1 MTGTV
6 FKRCPCPPVLDAAGR
21 RKNCPKRHG
30 SWFFAHDVRDPSGR
44 RRQVRRGGYDSAADA
59 RAALQASLTATG
71 QGVRV
76 QDQRRV
82 TVAGYLEG
90 WLERKKDAGRFRPS
104 TALHTQ
110 GHLRDYWIPLLGHYR
125 LADLTVD
132 DVDRALASLR
142 RQGTRPK
149 RLSPSSVR
157 RIHATLRSALNDAVR
172 RRVIP
177 YNPAA
182 LAELEPTRRPKVRPW
197 EPEELGAFLDA
208 SAGHRLGVLFEVLAM
223 TGLRRGEVVGLRWGD
238 VDLGK
243 RVLWVRQSVVQVGYE
258 SVVGQ
263 PKTASGEDRRVD
275 LDASTAGSLIAHR
288 LQQDAERAAFGAAYE
303 DHDLVF
309 AREDGSYLKPEV
321 VSTTFQSLVAK
332 AGLRRV
338 RLHDLRHGQ
347 ASIMLAAGVDM
358 TVVSKRLGHSG
369 IRITSD
375 TYTHLLE
382 GVGRQA
388 AEAAAALVP
397 RGSGAHQSG

>member
-1 MTGTV
+1 VTGTV

-44 RRQVRRGGYDSAADA
+44 RRQVRRGGYDTAADA
-59 RAALQASLTATG
+59 RAALQVSLTATG

-90 WLERKKDAGRFRPS
+90 WLERKKDDGRFRPS

-110 GHLRDYWIPLLGHYR
+110 GHLRDYWIPQLGHYR

-142 RQGTRPK
+142 RQGTRSK

-182 LAELEPTRRPKVRPW
+182 LAELEPARRPKVRPW
-197 EPEELGAFLDA
+197 EPSMPTAA
-208 SAGHRLGVLFEVLAM
+208 SSPWE
-223 TGLRRGEVVGLRWGD
+223 RRNRSSALNPAVVVGKVSLARTRPRGSQTAATWMC
-238 VDLGK
+238 
-243 RVLWVRQSVVQVGYE
+243 LWVST
-258 SVVGQ
+258 
-263 PKTASGEDRRVD
+263 PPMTA
-275 LDASTAGSLIAHR
+275 
-288 LQQDAERAAFGAAYE
+288 
-303 DHDLVF
+303 
-309 AREDGSYLKPEV
+309 PE
-321 VSTTFQSLVAK
+321 
-332 AGLRRV
+332 
-338 RLHDLRHGQ
+338 
-347 ASIMLAAGVDM
+347 
-358 TVVSKRLGHSG
+358 GHSG
-369 IRITSD
+369 RSRWSRTWRSANLDIAVP
-375 TYTHLLE
+375 LLLQ
-382 GVGRQA
+382 GG
-388 AEAAAALVP
+388 
-397 RGSGAHQSG
+397 